1 MFAAGNV
8 LIGLGQVLNSVLW
21 VYSWV
26 LLARAVVALV
36 NADARNPVVRFLHAA
51 TDPLLRV
58 IRRLLP
64 VSLRHFPIDV
74 AFVVLLA
81 LVLFSQFAVAQ
92 TLVDLGLRLRR
103 PPTGAPA

>member
-1 MFAAGNV
+1 MLAAGNV
-8 LIGLGQVLNSVLW
+8 LIGLGQVLNSALW
-21 VYSWV
+21 IYAWI
-26 LLARAVVALV
+26 LLARAVVSLV
-36 NADARNPVVRFLHAA
+36 GGERRNAVVRFVHAA

-64 VSLRHFPIDV
+64 VSLRHFPVDV
-74 AFVVLLA
+74 AFLVLLA

-103 PPTGAPA
+103 PPAGAPA